1 MNHDS
6 TSYKICNSVN
16 AFLYKLQILHVMLM
30 ITFFT
35 LLNTIEIIIISF
47 NIPHLPGGGCG

>member
-1 MNHDS
+1 MLLP
-6 TSYKICNSVN
+6 
-16 AFLYKLQILHVMLM
+16 LYKLQILHVMLM

-47 NIPHLPGGGCG
+47 NIPHLPGSGCG